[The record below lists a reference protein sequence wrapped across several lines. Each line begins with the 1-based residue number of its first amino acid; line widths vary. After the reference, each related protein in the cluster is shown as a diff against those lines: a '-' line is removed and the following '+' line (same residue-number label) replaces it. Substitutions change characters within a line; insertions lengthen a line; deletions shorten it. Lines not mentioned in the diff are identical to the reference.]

1 MKFLAV
7 ALVVISFGAFASGR
21 TSERLKVTLPHGGT
35 LVGRYLT
42 SFSGRGILAFLGV
55 PYAKPPVGELRFKVS
70 VVDSEL
76 QLTSLVYDRLSEF
89 SSAKCHFTKLLSL
102 HLSIC

>member
-1 MKFLAV
+1 MKLVAV
-7 ALVVISFGAFASGR
+7 ALVVISFGALVSGR

-35 LVGRYLT
+35 LVGRYLS

-70 VVDSEL
+70 VFKGL
-76 QLTSLVYDRLSEF
+76 KIYR
-89 SSAKCHFTKLLSL
+89 H
-102 HLSIC
+102 

>member
-1 MKFLAV
+1 MRLIYG
-7 ALVVISFGAFASGR
+7 ALVVISFGVLTSGR
-21 TSERLKVTLPHGGT
+21 TSERLKVKLPHGGS

-70 VVDSEL
+70 EAKLVNNMLFFYFFIIESFSPWLTYLEQHDKL
-76 QLTSLVYDRLSEF
+76 QYVKS
-89 SSAKCHFTKLLSL
+89 
-102 HLSIC
+102 